1 VTGAV
6 GFLVGAAAVYAA
18 HIIVWAIARLLDRWA
33 STLHCPKCRYKV
45 GGPTQGQYHLEHFGP
60 ARHILHGAYGPI
72 AELTNTARADLPADL
87 VSQLRPL
94 SYNATPRPE
103 Q

>member
-33 STLHCPKCRYKV
+33 STL
-45 GGPTQGQYHLEHFGP
+45 HFGP